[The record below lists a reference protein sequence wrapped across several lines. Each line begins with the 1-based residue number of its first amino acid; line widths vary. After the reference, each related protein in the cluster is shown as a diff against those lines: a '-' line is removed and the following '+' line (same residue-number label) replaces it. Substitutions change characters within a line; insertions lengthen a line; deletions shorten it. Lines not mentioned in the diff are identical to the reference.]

1 MKTQGRIPPAARPAA
16 MVSMWLSAMPT
27 SKNRSGKRA
36 RKRSSLTP
44 VDMAAVKQTTRGSA
58 SAIASVA
65 SDAASLQLRRL
76 GPLALERGDIW
87 WYFVGSASAGAEER
101 AERELAEAEILLSY
115 LPAQMSDADLD

>member
-1 MKTQGRIPPAARPAA
+1 
-16 MVSMWLSAMPT
+16 MPT
-27 SKNRSGKRA
+27 SKNRSGKRV

-58 SAIASVA
+58 SAISSVA

-87 WYFVGSASAGAEER
+87 WYFVGSASASG
-101 AERELAEAEILLSY
+101 IP
-115 LPAQMSDADLD
+115 LPFTVLKCSSTGRS